1 MLDDELDDAT
11 CPSSIGLSIKS
22 SVSNCNASVWRSL
35 SRPMTILA
43 TCIGFST
50 APLRHPST
58 PLPLL
63 RTFYTAP
70 RLRISL
76 SSVLPRGASRQTLAL
91 LRLAESPAK
100 PLFSSSRFFA
110 KSFVVKFTNL
120 FSCTSSLSSM
130 TFGSSLGPLPT
141 ASAIQAF
148 EFCTDRCVKLSASSD
163 HDSELVRVHAS
174 LLRW

>member
-11 CPSSIGLSIKS
+11 CPSSVGLSIKS
-22 SVSNCNASVWRSL
+22 SVSNYNASVWRSL

-63 RTFYTAP
+63 RT
-70 RLRISL
+70 LH
-76 SSVLPRGASRQTLAL
+76 SSTLADFSLIRLTPRCFRPNSCITSAGRVACKATL
-91 LRLAESPAK
+91 L
-100 PLFSSSRFFA
+100 FFA
-110 KSFVVKFTNL
+110 FFCEVFCRKVQQSLLLYLVSFLDDIRV
-120 FSCTSSLSSM
+120 
-130 TFGSSLGPLPT
+130 SLGPLPT
-141 ASAIQAF
+141 ASAIQGF